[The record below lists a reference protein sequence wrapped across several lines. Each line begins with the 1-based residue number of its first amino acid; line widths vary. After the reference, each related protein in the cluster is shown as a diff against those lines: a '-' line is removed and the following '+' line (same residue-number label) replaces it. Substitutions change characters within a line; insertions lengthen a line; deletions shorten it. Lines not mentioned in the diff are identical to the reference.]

1 MRSPCLPQLE
11 KRLHSNK
18 DPAEPHTQKNLLL
31 WAKYMSRHFTKE
43 DIQMADKHIKR
54 CLTTSAIGEMQF
66 KTKRYHNTSI
76 RMIKIKT

>member
-1 MRSPCLPQLE
+1 M
-11 KRLHSNK
+11 
-18 DPAEPHTQKNLLL
+18 L

-43 DIQMADKHIKR
+43 DIQMANKHIKR

-76 RMIKIKT
+76 RMMKIKT